1 MMPKKQSK
9 TSIGSASKA
18 RKRGAAGA
26 AGKTAAAPK
35 SARRKMPAKPSRA
48 PAKCTDNATASALT
62 LDLTRAQAAI
72 CGIGRAMAEGKT
84 LVKTLEEALRD
95 FCAPLSCPAATILE
109 LSPDESSLNTLA
121 SFNAP
126 PMQSVPVD
134 EPVEIVAK
142 GSPAALLGAEWRGGI
157 SLPLLF
163 QDVPQGMLC
172 LGKLPVRPGTA
183 LRGLLE
189 MLAGQLALTLYT
201 ARING
206 TNDLELQFTH
216 ALKAELLSEVVPQIP
231 DFAASLHLLRCPEG
245 GGDFHDFLP
254 LQNGRVAIT
263 IGKTS
268 GWGVKASLNLAHLIP
283 TARGQL
289 TSGRPLAEVM
299 QNLNEDIIRHG
310 NRGQLVS
317 IVMMILDS
325 RTRKAQ
331 ICRAGSVKMLRFKGG
346 VLSIFDEALGP
357 HLGAFSGVRLKEVEM
372 QFAPGDSL
380 ALMTD
385 GINKFA
391 EKKDFTLEK
400 LSERLASRMEDTAG
414 YNLADQVV
422 AMLKENT
429 AANNASD
436 VTVLGIQRLSKKNPH
451 T

>member
-1 MMPKKQSK
+1 MQKKPTK
-9 TSIGSASKA
+9 TSRSAAGTAQKNGAGSKA
-18 RKRGAAGA
+18 RGAAKPA
-26 AGKTAAAPK
+26 RQTKTTVP
-35 SARRKMPAKPSRA
+35 PAKPKKITDK
-48 PAKCTDNATASALT
+48 PATPAVT

-72 CGIGRAMAEGKT
+72 CGIGLAMAEGRT
-84 LVKTLEEALRD
+84 LVKTLEDALRE
-95 FCAPLSCPAATILE
+95 FCAPLSCPAATVLE

-126 PMQSVPVD
+126 LMQAVPVD

-142 GSPAALLGAEWRGGI
+142 RGPSVLLGTEWRGGI
-157 SLPLLF
+157 CLPLLF

-189 MLAGQLALTLYT
+189 LLTGQLALALYT
-201 ARING
+201 SRING
-206 TNDLELQFTH
+206 SNDLELQFTH

-317 IVMMILDS
+317 IVMMLLDS
-325 RTRKAQ
+325 RTRKAR

-400 LSERLASRMEDTAG
+400 LSERLASRMENTAG
-414 YNLADQVV
+414 SNLADQVV

-436 VTVLGIQRLSKKNPH
+436 VTVLGIQRLTKKNQH
-451 T
+451 N